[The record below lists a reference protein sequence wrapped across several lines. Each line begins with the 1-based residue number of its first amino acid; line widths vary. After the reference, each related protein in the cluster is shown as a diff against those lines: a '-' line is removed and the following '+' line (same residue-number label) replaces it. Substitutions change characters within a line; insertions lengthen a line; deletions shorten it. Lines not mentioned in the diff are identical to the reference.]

1 MRVSYQPHSHGPAEV
16 GFVEPIVD
24 SHGQALVG
32 AYLTTPDNPRALRVF
47 KAGEA
52 FDVDERIDQHL
63 AAFCRQSP
71 DFLLLNPGTAS
82 NLTRAGE
89 NLGG

>member
-1 MRVSYQPHSHGPAEV
+1 
-16 GFVEPIVD
+16 
-24 SHGQALVG
+24 LVN
-32 AYLTTPDNPRALRVF
+32 ARLTVANDPRALRVF

-52 FDVDERIDQHL
+52 FDVDERIDQRL

-82 NLTRAGE
+82 NLTRAGQGV
-89 NLGG
+89 GG